1 MNQRIATAAKQQ
13 SSMAEQV
20 GHSVERVRSIAEDNA
35 LESIS
40 LLSATEGLREVGEQ
54 LNSAV
59 GHFRN

>member
-1 MNQRIATAAKQQ
+1 
-13 SSMAEQV
+13 MAEQV